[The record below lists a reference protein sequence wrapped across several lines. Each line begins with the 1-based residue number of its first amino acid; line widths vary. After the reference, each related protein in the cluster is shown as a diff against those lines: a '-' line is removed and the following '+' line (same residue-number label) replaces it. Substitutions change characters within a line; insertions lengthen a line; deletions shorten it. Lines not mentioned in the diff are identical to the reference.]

1 MNMDYV
7 DYENGGEHYEDED
20 YGVYYEDPYEHQ
32 QEIGFTII
40 FELLTCLF
48 AKPIERTSF
57 TTMVHLYRRLARQ
70 SYPIKSALIHLD
82 LLDPWALLA

>member
-32 QEIGFTII
+32 QELVFLNT
-40 FELLTCLF
+40 FETLSSPL
-48 AKPIERTSF
+48 
-57 TTMVHLYRRLARQ
+57 V
-70 SYPIKSALIHLD
+70 
-82 LLDPWALLA
+82 

>member
-40 FELLTCLF
+40 F
-48 AKPIERTSF
+48 
-57 TTMVHLYRRLARQ
+57 
-70 SYPIKSALIHLD
+70 
-82 LLDPWALLA
+82 